1 MLRALLV
8 ATALVAR
15 PLANPDVL
23 EPSVQNEVDH
33 ALSLVPIRPA
43 ETNLAVLSFN
53 REFAHI
59 YATNG
64 MNATE
69 RAISLVSM
77 QKNGEW
83 HWHGTNVTEAAVKL
97 LKH

>member
-1 MLRALLV
+1 MFRLLFLFSV
-8 ATALVAR
+8 LLAR
-15 PLANPDVL
+15 PLANPEVL
-23 EPSVQNEVDH
+23 EPSIQNEVDH
-33 ALSLVPIRPA
+33 ALSLVPNRPA
-43 ETNLAVLSFN
+43 ETNLAVIAANL
-53 REFAHI
+53 EFARI

-83 HWHGTNVTEAAVKL
+83 RWKGTNVTAAAVRL
-97 LKH
+97 LGR